1 MVNEISQ
8 NTLHIIILTDVIFTK
23 YSCYLC
29 DCYVLTRVLKL
40 ESDQT
45 DNLVK
50 NQISDQI
57 DYVFRLKK
65 IQITCDDNFDLI
77 LT

>member
-8 NTLHIIILTDVIFTK
+8 NTLHITILTDVISTK
-23 YSCYLC
+23 HSCHLC

-65 IQITCDDNFDLI
+65 IQMTCDDNFDLI